1 MALSTTFQLHPWAV
15 TIGFVLMGGW
25 GWKQEITDKLF
36 TKLYPVHLAMRMNQ
50 TYHFINDVLVPA
62 Y

>member
-1 MALSTTFQLHPWAV
+1 MVIRGCVMCLIALSTTFQLHPWAV

-36 TKLYPVHLAMRMNQ
+36 H
-50 TYHFINDVLVPA
+50 
-62 Y
+62 